1 MPGLVPASTFLD
13 AVGKAVGG
21 RDRPGHDIAKTST
34 LSQWHDQ
41 LREPPVASLFLLWTE
56 AATDG

>member
-1 MPGLVPASTFLD
+1 LD